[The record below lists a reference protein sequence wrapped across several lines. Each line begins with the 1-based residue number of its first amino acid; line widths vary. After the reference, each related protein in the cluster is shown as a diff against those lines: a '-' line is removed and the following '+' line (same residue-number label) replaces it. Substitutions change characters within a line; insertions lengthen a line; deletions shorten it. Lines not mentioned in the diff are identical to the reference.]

1 MMTVS
6 EPGPLVTPHHCPR
19 SASFKPIG
27 PQPGDTGR
35 CKQTAMVSI
44 EFVPQLAAVS
54 VLSKTLKRHTQSARM
69 LDVFAARSLFLYT
82 APLSLVPSAVV
93 LADLGWSPLSTLQTS
108 GHHPASTSK
117 HLNKDFEEM
126 LLSGASRAIYYLFTT
141 YLKKKTIYFNE
152 NTIFTVHFAKLVVKC
167 SDPHQVRNR
176 NGTK

>member
-6 EPGPLVTPHHCPR
+6 ELGPLVTPHHCLR

-35 CKQTAMVSI
+35 CKQTAMVSNVSI

-69 LDVFAARSLFLYT
+69 LDVLAARTLPLYT

-93 LADLGWSPLSTLQTS
+93 LAAG
-108 GHHPASTSK
+108 
-117 HLNKDFEEM
+117 
-126 LLSGASRAIYYLFTT
+126 
-141 YLKKKTIYFNE
+141 
-152 NTIFTVHFAKLVVKC
+152 
-167 SDPHQVRNR
+167 
-176 NGTK
+176 

>member
-6 EPGPLVTPHHCPR
+6 ELGPLVTPHHCLR

-69 LDVFAARSLFLYT
+69 LDVFAARSLSLST
-82 APLSLVPSAVV
+82 APLSLAPSAVV

-141 YLKKKTIYFNE
+141 YLKKP
-152 NTIFTVHFAKLVVKC
+152 A
-167 SDPHQVRNR
+167 
-176 NGTK
+176 

>member
-6 EPGPLVTPHHCPR
+6 ELVTPHHCLR

-27 PQPGDTGR
+27 
-35 CKQTAMVSI
+35 
-44 EFVPQLAAVS
+44 S

-69 LDVFAARSLFLYT
+69 LDVFAARFYLCT

-141 YLKKKTIYFNE
+141 YLKKPAWKAWGCEICLPLVTLPYLTFPYFPSGSLVLS
-152 NTIFTVHFAKLVVKC
+152 FTWPALALLGLTG
-167 SDPHQVRNR
+167 PYLTLLNL
-176 NGTK
+176 T